1 MWGLPKLAHY
11 IDDIAVD
18 LEDVTKSM
26 TEGFSAVSA
35 EIKALKNVALQNRAA
50 LDYMLASSGG
60 VCHIIG
66 QECCTFIPDV
76 SGNLTYV
83 VDHLNEL
90 LIRLTFCPVSIW
102 HSFFHLA
109 TVSYVIFYYI
119 ILTNPM

>member
-18 LEDVTKSM
+18 LEDVTKSV

-35 EIKALKNVALQNRAA
+35 EIKALRNVALQNRAA

-66 QECCTFIPDV
+66 QECCTFIPDA
-76 SGNLTYV
+76 SGNLTYLAHTV
-83 VDHLNEL
+83 CPMHTKKSGSILNMHVFYFQPMTSHLK
-90 LIRLTFCPVSIW
+90 PVR
-102 HSFFHLA
+102 
-109 TVSYVIFYYI
+109 V
-119 ILTNPM
+119 